1 VREKFGVSLNMKFS
15 FVSPSPIP
23 EARGKIEAPWPP
35 LGVLYCAGILMND
48 GIEVSVLDQAARGFS
63 REQVL
68 RWVRKEN
75 PDILGFSVLITSY
88 REAVKLARQAK
99 EENPNLTVTF
109 GNYHATFN
117 AERILKK
124 YPFIDVVV
132 RGEGEHSALELANCV
147 KKNRSLAEVA
157 GLTFRNNG
165 HMVSTPDAPL
175 LGNIDALPI
184 PDRDLAGAE
193 YTSEIFGVQVATR
206 KFTSIV
212 SSRGCP
218 FRCSFCGCRKF
229 ARGVWRPRSVE
240 SIMREFLLLY
250 NKGFRQFLFVDDN
263 FTLNLRR
270 VVKLCRQI
278 RKERLDIEWFCDSRV
293 DNCRYDVFRE
303 MVKAGC
309 RLLYLGV
316 ESANQR
322 ILNHF
327 NKGITPDQTRRAV
340 KMARKAGIDII
351 VGSFIVG
358 DYDETRREIQN
369 TLKFAHELDI
379 DVPQLNILSA
389 FPGTDAWNDMVAKG
403 FLEEEKY
410 WETGVYVSQISPY
423 AVPFEDIRQMVYDYF
438 KTFYLRPK
446 PLFTQILRG
455 LKSRYRFKALLNNLM
470 RMSEIASTVKREVS
484 LEPKPEPKQPS

>member
-1 VREKFGVSLNMKFS
+1 MKFS
-15 FVSPSPIP
+15 FVCPSSAP
-23 EARGKIEAPWPP
+23 ETVGKVEAPWPP
-35 LGVLYCAGILMND
+35 LGVLYCAGVLMND
-48 GIEVSVLDQAARGFS
+48 GVEVSVLDQAARGFS
-63 REQVL
+63 SQQVL
-68 RWVRKEN
+68 KWVKKEE

-88 REAVKLARQAK
+88 KEALNLARQAK
-99 EENPNLTVTF
+99 EENPNLTTVL

-124 YPFIDVVV
+124 HSFVDVIV
-132 RGEGEHSALELANCV
+132 RGEGEHSTLELANHV
-147 KKNRSLAEVA
+147 RKKRNLKEIG
-157 GLTFRNNG
+157 GLTFRNHG
-165 HMVSTPDAPL
+165 HVVSTPDAPL

-193 YTSEIFGVQVATR
+193 YTSEIFGIKVATR
-206 KFTSIV
+206 RFTSIV

-240 SIMREFLLLY
+240 SIMKEFRLLY
-250 NKGFRQFLFVDDN
+250 SKGFRQFLFVDDN

-270 VVKLCRQI
+270 VMKLCRQI
-278 RKERLDIEWFCDSRV
+278 RKEKLDIEWYCDSRV
-293 DNCRYDVFRE
+293 DNCSYDTFRE
-303 MVKAGC
+303 MVNAGC

-322 ILNHF
+322 ILNYY

-340 KMARKAGIDII
+340 KSARKAGMDII

-358 DYDETRREIQN
+358 APDETRMEIQN
-369 TLKFAHELDI
+369 TLRFAHELDI

-389 FPGTDAWNDMVAKG
+389 FPGTDSWNDMVSKG
-403 FLEEEKY
+403 FIDEEKY
-410 WETGVYVSQISPY
+410 WETGAFVSQISPN
-423 AVPFEDIRQMVYDYF
+423 AVPLDEIRQMTSEYF

-446 PLFTQILRG
+446 KLLSEILRTFT
-455 LKSRYRFKALLNNLM
+455 SPYRTMAFLNNVM
-470 RMSEIASTVKREVS
+470 RVGEISDTVRRELS
-484 LEPKPEPKQPS
+484 LKPTPKATQPN